1 MIGSAFCTHDKKP
14 NKENHR
20 NECEIRAK
28 AFKSPPIGKH
38 ATLKVNKVR
47 SADMCY
53 ESQIKRI
60 FQALHLQH
68 ILILFEKSGT
78 FSESISCK

>member
-1 MIGSAFCTHDKKP
+1 MTRSPRKSVHSA
-14 NKENHR
+14 
-20 NECEIRAK
+20 
-28 AFKSPPIGKH
+28 PIGKH

-47 SADMCY
+47 PADMY

-60 FQALHLQH
+60 LQALPLLH

-78 FSESISCK
+78 FSKSISCK

>member
-1 MIGSAFCTHDKKP
+1 MTQNPRKSVHSA
-14 NKENHR
+14 
-20 NECEIRAK
+20 
-28 AFKSPPIGKH
+28 PIGKH

-53 ESQIKRI
+53 ESPIKRI
-60 FQALHLQH
+60 LQALHLQY